1 LNFYSKFIGFNSI
14 FDRIVR
20 VRETRLTVLFSHIL
34 IGLSILLLP
43 YPLAYIPPAVLN
55 GLFLYVAVTG
65 LGGNQMFERISLF
78 FTEQSAYP
86 PNHYIRRVPQRK
98 IHQFT
103 GCQLAQ
109 LMLMCLFGFVPWPYM
124 KMIFPVILLSLL
136 PIRHLIVPRVVED
149 RFLKALDSSEH

>member
-1 LNFYSKFIGFNSI
+1 
-14 FDRIVR
+14 
-20 VRETRLTVLFSHIL
+20 
-34 IGLSILLLP
+34 
-43 YPLAYIPPAVLN
+43 
-55 GLFLYVAVTG
+55 
-65 LGGNQMFERISLF
+65 MFERISLF

-86 PNHYIRRVPQRK
+86 PNHYTRRVPQRK

>member
-1 LNFYSKFIGFNSI
+1 M
-14 FDRIVR
+14 
-20 VRETRLTVLFSHIL
+20 RETRLTVLFSHIL

-65 LGGNQMFERISLF
+65 LSGNQMFERITLF
-78 FTEQSAYP
+78 FTEQTAYP